1 MAVYGTGFFA
11 SGRLASIAFP
21 RLHRDALCFFQ
32 THIFSEIPYSAGI
45 RPIRI
50 EAQFVVQQFS
60 EHIHSRIIAV
70 DHKHFFRFFLKPG
83 HPGKETLP
91 VSMSGDARQHQYL
104 RLYADRFTKQGH
116 FRSAVHQRPPERAL
130 RLVADK
136 EDGALFTP
144 QVMLQMVLDPAGLA
158 HAAGRQNDLRHPV
171 VIDRT

>member
-1 MAVYGTGFFA
+1 
-11 SGRLASIAFP
+11 
-21 RLHRDALCFFQ
+21 
-32 THIFSEIPYSAGI
+32 
-45 RPIRI
+45 
-50 EAQFVVQQFS
+50 
-60 EHIHSRIIAV
+60 
-70 DHKHFFRFFLKPG
+70 
-83 HPGKETLP
+83 
-91 VSMSGDARQHQYL
+91 MSGDARQHQYL

-116 FRSAVHQRPPERAL
+116 FRSAVHQRPPERTL